1 MLKKITVLLI
11 SLFSFANV
19 MAQDSALD
27 KMAKDICDYFNK
39 NEKEFKNMSTDDL
52 TAKLGVQMVQSYLKY
67 KDELAK
73 EGIVFDLTKGRAEGE
88 KMGAKV
94 GLGMVKFCPDV
105 LMAIAGD
112 EIYEDEEETP
122 TESYLEGTLR
132 KVSGDDLFI
141 VELKDTDGK
150 TQKFVWLT
158 NFEGSDKLID
168 LGKDVKGV
176 QVRVAYTNLE
186 YFSPKLKE
194 YIVRKKITRL
204 EFL

>member
-1 MLKKITVLLI
+1 
-11 SLFSFANV
+11 
-19 MAQDSALD
+19 
-27 KMAKDICDYFNK
+27 
-39 NEKEFKNMSTDDL
+39 MSTDDL

-122 TESYLEGTLR
+122 ASILPAGFAGVACGL
-132 KVSGDDLFI
+132 VPSAPPI
-141 VELKDTDGK
+141 VAAVPVL
-150 TQKFVWLT
+150 Q
-158 NFEGSDKLID
+158 
-168 LGKDVKGV
+168 DVCM
-176 QVRVAYTNLE
+176 
-186 YFSPKLKE
+186 
-194 YIVRKKITRL
+194 
-204 EFL
+204 